1 MTAFRF
7 SRLAEADLMDI
18 GAYTLRTWGE
28 DQAIS
33 YIDDLES
40 RCQQLADNPELGGVC
55 DHIRLRTPQKRFI
68 GSLSHKRRPAAH
80 GIWQELNASPK
91 RLDL

>member
-1 MTAFRF
+1 
-7 SRLAEADLMDI
+7 MDI
-18 GAYTLRTWGE
+18 APTPCAPGAKTRLSVISTTLKGE
-28 DQAIS
+28 
-33 YIDDLES
+33 
-40 RCQQLADNPELGGVC
+40 QLADNRELGGVC

-80 GIWQELNASPK
+80 GIWQELNASPE